1 MPILAEALS
10 HGIKAGGFEAQGSI
24 AAINRGRT
32 RGLIKWVHL
41 GFHMNRRL
49 RWQTARGSAITFNVQ
64 SLSYIPIFF
73 SPRSSS
79 FVTGATRHLLD
90 KNTLSNTML
99 KQVFSIRAVSGPRC
113 RLAENLAA
121 NGRSP
126 QDTLSWRN
134 WKPGS
139 FTGATSHLGQ
149 KRNRSISR
157 QQKSTIHTG
166 TSSHLRRPQN
176 RLIWRQWNWRI
187 TYCGVELFVQFRPNA
202 GLAM

>member
-1 MPILAEALS
+1 MGASWIPHESKIAVANRSRQCNHFQCPTVVLHS
-10 HGIKAGGFEAQGSI
+10 HQ
-24 AAINRGRT
+24 
-32 RGLIKWVHL
+32 
-41 GFHMNRRL
+41 
-49 RWQTARGSAITFNVQ
+49 
-64 SLSYIPIFF
+64 FF

-139 FTGATSHLGQ
+139 LTGATSHLGQ